1 MTRKDYVKAA
11 AIVASHWQAARVAT
25 IAMHASQ
32 LPLTDT
38 ALAIQEAFI
47 ALFRGDNPAFD
58 AHRFR
63 EACRKH

>member
-38 ALAIQEAFI
+38 ALSIQEAFI
-47 ALFRGDNPAFD
+47 ARFLDNF
-58 AHRFR
+58 FT
-63 EACRKH
+63 KI